1 MVIASKMKVL
11 DPIGDMAVFDIEP
24 APRLETL
31 DGKVIGLYN
40 NGKLNA
46 AKLLDMVE
54 AVLAERHDVKEFVR
68 GKYNA
73 GKSIAATTGRI
84 SSAATPSSSPT
95 ATEGPALRAVCST
108 RRS

>member
-24 APRLETL
+24 APRLEKL

-73 GKSIAATTGRI
+73 GK
-84 SSAATPSSSPT
+84 
-95 ATEGPALRAVCST
+95 VY
-108 RRS
+108 RRDDWKDIERCDAIILTHGD